1 MQIKTIMDTTTYLL
15 EWLKLKVYVCVH
27 NIKCQRGH
35 EKLDLPYI
43 HGGNISDRATQEVS
57 LAVSL

>member
-1 MQIKTIMDTTTYLL
+1 MY
-15 EWLKLKVYVCVH
+15 VYIISNAREVM
-27 NIKCQRGH
+27 K
-35 EKLDLPYI
+35 KLDLPYI